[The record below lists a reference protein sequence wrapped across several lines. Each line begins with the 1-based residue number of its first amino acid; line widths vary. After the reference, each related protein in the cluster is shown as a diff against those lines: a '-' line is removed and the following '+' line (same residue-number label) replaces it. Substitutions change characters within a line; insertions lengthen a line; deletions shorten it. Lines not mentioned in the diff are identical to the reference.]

1 MNALTTAS
9 ARPTFSLAPRSLD
22 EAMRFADMI
31 ASTDLAPKDYRG
43 KPGNILVAIQM
54 GSELGLNPMQ
64 ALQSISVINGRPAVW
79 GDGALALVRS
89 HPACEGINEGVDGEG
104 DKRHGWCEV
113 KRRGQPPQ
121 RRTFSIADAKRAG
134 LLGKPGPWQ
143 QYQDRMLQ
151 MRARGFAIRDVFP
164 DALRGV
170 ITVEEARDIPTVD
183 VSPLATAASDGM
195 ADAKADM
202 VALGLAHR
210 VVFPNG
216 ASKHYGTREE
226 AWQAIAKAA
235 GRCET
240 LECLAA
246 LETDNDGLLARG
258 PSHPLRDD
266 ALAEIGGRREQI
278 ARTVQ
283 HDPET
288 GEIAADAPH
297 PGFDAEAFARQKA
310 REIAGA
316 ADEAELQ
323 IAMTGDGWAE
333 LPEKWAA
340 ELRQRA
346 KIRRGQFAT
355 EGVK

>member
-1 MNALTTAS
+1 MNALTTT
-9 ARPTFSLAPRSLD
+9 RGTFSLAPRTLD
-22 EAMRFADMI
+22 EAMRFADMV
-31 ASTDLAPKDYRG
+31 ANTDLVPKDYRG
-43 KPGNILVAIQM
+43 RPGNILVAIQW
-54 GSELGLNPMQ
+54 GSEVGLGPMQ
-64 ALQSISVINGRPAVW
+64 AMQGISVINGRPAVW
-79 GDGALALVRS
+79 GDAAMALVRG
-89 HPACEGINEGVDGEG
+89 HRDCAGIREGVDGEG
-104 DKRHGWCEV
+104 DKAVGWCEV
-113 KRRGQPPQ
+113 TRRDEKPQ
-121 RRTFSIADAKRAG
+121 RRTFSVADAKKAG
-134 LLGKPGPWQ
+134 LWGKQGPWS
-143 QYQDRMLQ
+143 QYPLRMLQ
-151 MRARGFAIRDVFP
+151 LRARGFAIRDVFP

-170 ITVEEARDIPTVD
+170 ITVEEARDYPMVD
-183 VSPLATAASDGM
+183 VSPLASAAGSGL

-202 VALGLAHR
+202 VAMGVAHR

-226 AWQAIAKAA
+226 AWQAIVKAA

-240 LECLAA
+240 LECLSA
-246 LETDNDGLLARG
+246 LETDNDGLLAYG
-258 PSHPLRDD
+258 PSHPARDE
-266 ALAEIGGRREQI
+266 AIAEIGGRREQLS
-278 ARTVQ
+278 RTVQ
-283 HDPET
+283 HDPEM

-346 KIRRGQFAT
+346 KIRRGQFEA
-355 EGVK
+355 GAAA